1 MRHRVFSLASN
12 ALATVVIL
20 LSEGACERE
29 TLLRRLNGTPNLIAT
44 ADRMT
49 QTPTWHQAMPG
60 GGRGPS
66 TRRAAT

>member
-29 TLLRRLNGTPNLIAT
+29 TLLRRLNGAPVAAPAAE
-44 ADRMT
+44 AD
-49 QTPTWHQAMPG
+49 
-60 GGRGPS
+60 
-66 TRRAAT
+66 AAQGDWSAEPHRHG